1 MPIIDP
7 RTEEP
12 ARDMLGHAIRGETQ
26 DLSALIQAVGGERY
40 RQVLGLCLIAAA
52 YVAVDVAGRWP
63 TDADVRKIAR
73 LVSERGTEI
82 PLDQQD
88 VYDYLVGAAL
98 AFKSLPQA
106 FGDDLAAAT
115 LPIFITGTLLFV
127 PGRGKGVVGLS
138 RPDLGRLR
146 AGRSAGPGRAPGP
159 ASPIAHDQGGQGAR
173 HRVRLG
179 ARVSTQCTDRS
190 SGSSRPLCRSRAMG
204 GR

>member
-1 MPIIDP
+1 
-7 RTEEP
+7 
-12 ARDMLGHAIRGETQ
+12 
-26 DLSALIQAVGGERY
+26 
-40 RQVLGLCLIAAA
+40 LIAAA

-115 LPIFITGTLLFV
+115 LPIFITGTLLFAF
-127 PGRGKGVVGLS
+127 RAEGKEWWDYLDQIWAAYEQAEAL
-138 RPDLGRLR
+138 DLAVL
-146 AGRSAGPGRAPGP
+146 P
-159 ASPIAHDQGGQGAR
+159 ALQ
-173 HRVRLG
+173 V
-179 ARVSTQCTDRS
+179 
-190 SGSSRPLCRSRAMG
+190 RSRMTKEAKERG
-204 GR
+204 TASD